1 MEESL
6 LNKQILLYFASFLV
20 ILIAVMIFAPRSG
33 YTPAGIK
40 NVNVEEAKKM
50 VEKDDVF
57 VLDVRTPSEF
67 NSSHVKGATLIPVTN
82 ASGSGL
88 SPDNLLEARVDEVPK
103 NKKILVY
110 CRSGHRSVSAS
121 KILINAG
128 YEQVYNMEG
137 GINAWIAAG
146 YPVEGSEKQ

>member
-1 MEESL
+1 MS
-6 LNKQILLYFASFLV
+6 KQTLLYFASFSVL
-20 ILIAVMIFAPRSG
+20 LIAVMFFAPRSG
-33 YTPAGIK
+33 YNPAGIK

-50 VEKDDVF
+50 VGKEDVF
-57 VLDVRTPSEF
+57 LLDVRTPSEF
-67 NSSHVKGATLIPVTN
+67 KSSHIKGATLIPVIN

-88 SPDNLLEARVDEVPK
+88 SSDNLLEARIDEVPK

-137 GINAWIAAG
+137 GINAWITAG
-146 YPVEGSEKQ
+146 YPVESSEKQ

>member
-1 MEESL
+1 M